1 MESCAGGVIEEITKP
16 VDIFEAMKFENRNE
30 LFPILV
36 RNGIRGMTLWEAMKK
51 ANEITTL
58 SCVPQRYFEKLVHIK
73 NLTTLFTVLID
84 DVVDKCKDR
93 KLLEEISTI
102 PHEEELGVFLVRE
115 KSEDSPLT
123 LARAAWN
130 ETIAFLKTA
139 PLFNQYRDLFLFD
152 IGELI
157 QCQRYN
163 YSINIT
169 PSLCNCEEYLAYG
182 THNFNVK
189 PHMTMDLMFSPDFDK
204 EELADFRSALHH
216 IQIAIQLV
224 NDFYTI
230 EREIRD
236 EVSFGNFATIYTME
250 NDGIRARDVY
260 DDRAYE
266 TIESF
271 AMEKF
276 ERLWENHIGEARR
289 ALGNVKSFDVD
300 RFLTSLYKIRGMYE
314 MASGLM

>member
-1 MESCAGGVIEEITKP
+1 MGTCVGGVVEAITKP
-16 VDIFEAMKFENRNE
+16 IDIFEAMKFENRNE
-30 LFPILV
+30 LSPMLV
-36 RNGIRGMTLWEAMKK
+36 RNGIRSMTLWEAMKK

-58 SCVPQRYFEKLVHIK
+58 SCVPERYFERLVHAK

-84 DVVDKCKDR
+84 DVVDKYKDR
-93 KLLEEISTI
+93 KLLDRISTI
-102 PHEEELGVFLVRE
+102 PHEEELGVFLVCE
-115 KSEDSPLT
+115 KSEDSPLS

-130 ETIAFLKTA
+130 EIMAFLKTG
-139 PLFNQYRDLFLFD
+139 PQFYQYRDLFLFD

-189 PHMTMDLMFSPDFDK
+189 PHMTMDLMFSPEFKK
-204 EELADFRSALHH
+204 EDLSNFRAALHH

-224 NDFYTI
+224 NDVYTI
-230 EREIRD
+230 DREIND
-236 EVSFGNFATIYTME
+236 EVSFGNFATIYTIE
-250 NDGIRARDVY
+250 NDGIQIKDVY
-260 DDRAYE
+260 DGSAYE
-266 TIESF
+266 IVESF

-276 ERLWENHIGEARR
+276 ERLWESHIDEARKS
-289 ALGNVKSFDVD
+289 LKNVKSFDVD
-300 RFLTSLYKIRGMYE
+300 RFFVSLYKIRGMYE
-314 MASGLM
+314 MASGLI